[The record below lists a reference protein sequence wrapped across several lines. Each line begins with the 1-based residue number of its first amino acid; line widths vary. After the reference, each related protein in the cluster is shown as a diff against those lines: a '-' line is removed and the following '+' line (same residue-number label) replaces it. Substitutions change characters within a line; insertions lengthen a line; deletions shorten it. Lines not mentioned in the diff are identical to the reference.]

1 MFNSLLFLLLLI
13 LSVSGDYQTAPKNKI
28 FKPPVYLLEKVYDLP
43 EELSETSGII
53 LYDSLIWT
61 FNDSGD
67 EARIYGLDL
76 TSGTILKTI
85 EITSGK
91 NKDWEDIA
99 QNQEF
104 IYIGDFGNNDGS
116 RKDLR
121 IYMIPKKSITN
132 QKLQQVDALV
142 IDYLYED
149 QKDFTPATFANQYD
163 CEAMIATHDSL
174 YLFTKD
180 WLNLQTSIYS
190 LPASEGEFVAQHVSD
205 FECEGL
211 VTGADYNFN
220 SRRIVL
226 CGYSLFYP
234 FIIIINNINDLKVV
248 NRIEFEEISGLQIEG
263 ITFMNDTRFYIT
275 NEKSSDLQALYQ
287 VTWNND

>member
-1 MFNSLLFLLLLI
+1 M
-13 LSVSGDYQTAPKNKI
+13 
-28 FKPPVYLLEKVYDLP
+28 LEKVYDLP

-67 EARIYGLDL
+67 EAKIYGLHL

-104 IYIGDFGNNDGS
+104 IYIGDFGNNEGS
-116 RKDLR
+116 RKDLK

-132 QKLQQVDALV
+132 QKLQQVDAFV
-142 IDYLYED
+142 IDFFYED
-149 QKDFTPATFANQYD
+149 QEDFTPATFANQYD
-163 CEAMIATHDSL
+163 CEAMIATRDSL

-190 LPASEGEFVAQHVSD
+190 LPASEGEFVAQHVRD

-211 VTGADYNFN
+211 VTGADYNFD
-220 SRRIVL
+220 SKRLVL

-248 NRIEFEEISGLQIEG
+248 RRIEFEEISGLQIEG
-263 ITFMNDTRFYIT
+263 ITFMNDTRFYIS
-275 NEKSSDLQALYQ
+275 NEKSSDIQA
-287 VTWNND
+287 VHRITWNND